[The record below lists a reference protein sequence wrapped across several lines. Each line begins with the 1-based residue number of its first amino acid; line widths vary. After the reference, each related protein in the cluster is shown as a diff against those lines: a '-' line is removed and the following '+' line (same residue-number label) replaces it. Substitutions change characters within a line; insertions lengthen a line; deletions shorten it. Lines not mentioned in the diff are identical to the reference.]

1 MDSLRLIHTMNNKK
15 ATLSFVTSDEK
26 LWTDSPLT
34 RVPSKSYS
42 EREPLTIFRENIQ
55 HLREEVNRL
64 SFMISEIRSVL
75 ESSSTESRFLA

>member
-1 MDSLRLIHTMNNKK
+1 MRLIQTMSKK
-15 ATLSFVTSDEK
+15 VNLSFAASNEK
-26 LWTDSPLT
+26 LWTDSVLT

-42 EREPLTIFRENIQ
+42 EREPLNIFHKNIQ
-55 HLREEVNRL
+55 HLKEEVNRL

>member
-1 MDSLRLIHTMNNKK
+1 MSKKVNLSL
-15 ATLSFVTSDEK
+15 ATSNEK
-26 LWTDSPLT
+26 LWTDSVLT

-42 EREPLTIFRENIQ
+42 EREHLDIFRKNIR
-55 HLREEVNRL
+55 HLKEEVNRL